1 TPRAGPIPDRGGL
14 PAAHRPWAVEYPCP
28 DSANRLAAVRGLI
41 DRAGR
46 RHESAR
52 PGEPNSPLAI
62 WLRCGL
68 TTLDLSGVTFFSST
82 GIAGLAHARIRAVD
96 QDLTL
101 RVVVPPE
108 SVA

>member
-1 TPRAGPIPDRGGL
+1 
-14 PAAHRPWAVEYPCP
+14 
-28 DSANRLAAVRGLI
+28 
-41 DRAGR
+41 
-46 RHESAR
+46 
-52 PGEPNSPLAI
+52 
-62 WLRCGL
+62 
-68 TTLDLSGVTFFSST
+68 VTFFSST